1 MNTSR
6 SFSFLLTALPFI
18 EIYLLIRLIGVI
30 GFLPTVGWLLL
41 TATLGMMLI
50 RHQGLSALTR
60 AQQALAR
67 GELPAREVIDSGIAV
82 LGGVLLVIPGLLSDL
97 FALVCLIPW
106 SRQRLAERLMNS
118 QFSIPGSARRAS
130 EDSIIEGEFRRED

>member
-6 SFSFLLTALPFI
+6 SFSFILTALPFI

-30 GFLPTVGWLLL
+30 GFLPTIGWLLL

-97 FALVCLIPW
+97 LALVCLLPW
-106 SRQRLAERLMNS
+106 SHQRLAERLMNS
-118 QFSIPGSARRAS
+118 QCGIPGSARRS
-130 EDSIIEGEFRRED
+130 TEDSVIEGEFRRED